1 MITFRVKKKRKRK
14 ERKKTNNFQTKSLQT
29 KSKKKMIEGK
39 GGKKAQQT
47 EAIQ

>member
-1 MITFRVKKKRKRK
+1 MITFRVKKERKRK

-39 GGKKAQQT
+39 GGKKSST
-47 EAIQ
+47 N